1 MTDRIATFTQ
11 TGQIISNNMRL
22 QNAYAERQIQ
32 VSSGLKT
39 RYFDGL
45 AFDATRLLSLES
57 DVKSIQQQTDN
68 AQIALDRVNLMFSVL
83 SNLVTQTDAFLA
95 DLQATSS
102 SLGITG
108 QDLVNNAQTR
118 LDQFAGGLNTRVQG
132 RFLFAGSNTEIAPVD
147 FAGTGWTGQF
157 FVPPGPSVPDASYY
171 TGNDYIQTV
180 EAVEGF
186 NIDYGVNADNPAFE
200 QIIRAYGL
208 VITDPND
215 LATAQ
220 EAYRVMQIGQ
230 EEMQI
235 LQAQLS
241 QRAQALEQQIRDNEE
256 EINIIQ
262 EQVSRIRD
270 VDIAEATTNLKQL
283 ETQLEA
289 SFTVTSALLN
299 LKLSDYFR

>member
-157 FVPPGPSVPDASYY
+157 FVPP
-171 TGNDYIQTV
+171 
-180 EAVEGF
+180 
-186 NIDYGVNADNPAFE
+186 
-200 QIIRAYGL
+200 
-208 VITDPND
+208 
-215 LATAQ
+215 
-220 EAYRVMQIGQ
+220 
-230 EEMQI
+230 
-235 LQAQLS
+235 
-241 QRAQALEQQIRDNEE
+241 
-256 EINIIQ
+256 
-262 EQVSRIRD
+262 
-270 VDIAEATTNLKQL
+270 
-283 ETQLEA
+283 
-289 SFTVTSALLN
+289 
-299 LKLSDYFR
+299 